1 MSTDHLVPLLKHAL
15 ARLNDRMTE
24 ALAPF
29 GIDGRELAVLMT
41 LGDDDAPLSQQEI
54 AAKLRVDRTTM
65 VALVDGLEEK
75 GLVDRRPHPADR
87 RKNAVEPTPEGRK
100 VLRAAR
106 QAGDAAEQAFLSP
119 LSPTTVATL
128 RKALAAL
135 DQPAKGGD
143 DG

>member
-15 ARLNDRMTE
+15 TRLNDRMTE
-24 ALAPF
+24 ALAPY
-29 GIDGRELAVLMT
+29 GIDGRELAVLTT
-41 LGDDDAPLSQQEI
+41 LGDDAPLSQQEI

-106 QAGDAAEQAFLSP
+106 QAGDAAERAFLAP

-135 DQPAKGGD
+135 DPPAEVSD
-143 DG
+143 DS